1 ELGVHENLLFESDD
15 LAGQVSLPDNTD
27 AESTKSDGTVAS
39 TDSDVKKVGE
49 GRYNIAGR
57 NVFIRLL
64 KGRHMMVRV
73 GGGWDTLEHFL
84 SRHEPC
90 QVRLVTAG
98 RRAAAIT
105 LTSERA
111 DSLSPA
117 SSKASLT
124 RAHGSVSPVDSKAS
138 TSRKP
143 SPPRSGKS
151 SPQTSGK
158 SSPANS
164 GKISPASRTNSGLR
178 TSTPKPNKNRA
189 SLTLPLRADSVD
201 RPNSSAPRTRKQ
213 SAPSFSTPSTPGRS
227 VRTPPVELSKSL
239 TSASLN
245 SNPKKSRSMSL
256 ALQKDAKFCGTD
268 RLNQAAAKGRS
279 VSAASTPTETTGRKT
294 RSQSLASTPLH
305 EPKKLL
311 NGTNGYSKKT
321 RSMSLAT
328 PVDFRPM
335 NKSSSVTISGALT
348 QAAIEETIRMSL
360 AASIADEHSSKKP
373 FLHIKAKYRS
383 PPPREVPPR

>member
-1 ELGVHENLLFESDD
+1 MALF
-15 LAGQVSLPDNTD
+15 AH
-27 AESTKSDGTVAS
+27 KSD
-39 TDSDVKKVGE
+39 
-49 GRYNIAGR
+49 
-57 NVFIRLL
+57 VFNEWVFLFQLL

-90 QVRLVTAG
+90 QVRLVTQG
-98 RRAAAIT
+98 RRADIT
-105 LTSERA
+105 LTSERSN
-111 DSLSPA
+111 SLSPA

-124 RAHGSVSPVDSKAS
+124 RDAHGSVSPVDSKAS
-138 TSRKP
+138 ISGKA
-143 SPPRSGKS
+143 SPNPRSGKS
-151 SPQTSGK
+151 SPQISGK
-158 SSPANS
+158 SSPAIS
-164 GKISPASRTNSGLR
+164 GKTSPASGKLSPASRTNSGLR
-178 TSTPKPNKNRA
+178 TSTPKLNKNRT

-201 RPNSSAPRTRKQ
+201 RQKSPALRTRKQ

-227 VRTPPVELSKSL
+227 VRTPPAEHRKSL
-239 TSASLN
+239 TSTSLVN
-245 SNPKKSRSMSL
+245 APKKSRSMSL
-256 ALQKDAKFCGTD
+256 ALQKDDRSTKFCGTD

-279 VSAASTPTETTGRKT
+279 VSAASTPTEAPGRKI
-294 RSQSLASTPLH
+294 RSQSLASTPVH

-311 NGTNGYSKKT
+311 NGTNGYARKT

>member
-1 ELGVHENLLFESDD
+1 
-15 LAGQVSLPDNTD
+15 
-27 AESTKSDGTVAS
+27 
-39 TDSDVKKVGE
+39 
-49 GRYNIAGR
+49 
-57 NVFIRLL
+57 
-64 KGRHMMVRV
+64 MMVRV

-90 QVRLVTAG
+90 QVRLVTQG
-98 RRAAAIT
+98 RRPAIT
-105 LTSERA
+105 LTSERS

-124 RAHGSVSPVDSKAS
+124 RDKHGSVSPVDRKAS
-138 TSRKP
+138 TGGKA
-143 SPPRSGKS
+143 SPNPRSGKT
-151 SPQTSGK
+151 SPHSGK
-158 SSPANS
+158 SSPAVS
-164 GKISPASRTNSGLR
+164 GKSSPIGGKVSPARADGGMR
-178 TSTPKPNKNRA
+178 TSTPKHNKSARA

-201 RPNSSAPRTRKQ
+201 RQKSPALRTRKQ

-227 VRTPPVELSKSL
+227 VRTPPVESKKSL
-239 TSASLN
+239 TSASPVN
-245 SNPKKSRSMSL
+245 APKKSRSMSL
-256 ALQKDAKFCGTD
+256 ALQKDDRSAKFCGTD
-268 RLNQAAAKGRS
+268 RLNLAAAKGRS
-279 VSAASTPTETTGRKT
+279 VSAASTPTELPGRKT
-294 RSQSLASTPLH
+294 RSQSLASTPVH
-305 EPKKLL
+305 EPKKIL
-311 NGTNGYSKKT
+311 NGTNGYAKKT

-328 PVDFRPM
+328 PVDFKPM

>member
-1 ELGVHENLLFESDD
+1 
-15 LAGQVSLPDNTD
+15 
-27 AESTKSDGTVAS
+27 
-39 TDSDVKKVGE
+39 
-49 GRYNIAGR
+49 
-57 NVFIRLL
+57 
-64 KGRHMMVRV
+64 MVRV

-90 QVRLVTAG
+90 QVRLVTQG
-98 RRAAAIT
+98 RRAAIT
-105 LTSERA
+105 LTSERS

-117 SSKASLT
+117 SSKASFT
-124 RAHGSVSPVDSKAS
+124 REAHGSVSPVDSKAS
-138 TSRKP
+138 TSGKAT
-143 SPPRSGKS
+143 PPRSGKS
-151 SPQTSGK
+151 SPQISGK
-158 SSPANS
+158 TSPTIS
-164 GKISPASRTNSGLR
+164 GKTSPASRTNSDLR

-201 RPNSSAPRTRKQ
+201 RQNSPAPRNRKQ

-227 VRTPPVELSKSL
+227 VRTPPVEYRKSL
-239 TSASLN
+239 TSASLVN
-245 SNPKKSRSMSL
+245 APKKSRSMSL

-279 VSAASTPTETTGRKT
+279 VSAASTPTEPTGRKI
-294 RSQSLASTPLH
+294 RSQSLASTPVH
-305 EPKKLL
+305 EPKKFL
-311 NGTNGYSKKT
+311 NGTNGYAKKT

-328 PVDFRPM
+328 PVDFKPI